1 MCYVQREAVTL
12 RSSVLHRAL
21 LPILIFFFYATILI
35 KVGWRIALRGL
46 EVNIV
51 GSIVGRLDVSQVEVS
66 GVQDLGKAGLVIR
79 LRVGVWLETV
89 VRLQWQSVRSGALA
103 W

>member
-1 MCYVQREAVTL
+1 MLIRAELTSAWQWVRLKEAQ
-12 RSSVLHRAL
+12 
-21 LPILIFFFYATILI
+21 PIFYATILI

>member
-1 MCYVQREAVTL
+1 MTN
-12 RSSVLHRAL
+12 S
-21 LPILIFFFYATILI
+21 FFYATILI

>member
-1 MCYVQREAVTL
+1 M
-12 RSSVLHRAL
+12 
-21 LPILIFFFYATILI
+21 
-35 KVGWRIALRGL
+35 
-46 EVNIV
+46 
-51 GSIVGRLDVSQVEVS
+51 DVSQVEML
-66 GVQDLGKAGLVIR
+66 GDQGLGKAGFVIR